1 MKKPKASALF
11 RQSADPFDAGCM
23 RVLEMEEEI
32 DTLSNAL
39 AAMVNTFGT
48 SHKEL
53 RSSETDLPPSQFQ
66 IATQQARDA
75 LALSGHE
82 SLIAD
87 HLIRAGV
94 VRLAS
99 A

>member
-23 RVLEMEEEI
+23 RVLEMEAEI
-32 DTLSNAL
+32 ESLANAL

-53 RSSETDLPPSQFQ
+53 LVSETDRPSQFQ

-75 LALSGHE
+75 LVSSGYE
-82 SLIAD
+82 SLIVE

-94 VRLAS
+94 VRQAS